1 MNENALLFE
10 YAVVRYVP
18 CIEREEFI
26 NVGLLMM
33 CKRRQWFR
41 SAFKLNAERLKA
53 LDPQVNLT
61 LLENQLQMFA
71 TGSSALADKAVEER
85 FRWFSALKSSAIQTS
100 RPHPGLTDN
109 LDNTFNSLFATLV
122 L

>member
-26 NVGLLMM
+26 NVGLMMM
-33 CKRRQWFR
+33 CKRRKWFR
-41 SAFKLNAERLKA
+41 SAFKLNINRLKA
-53 LDPQVNLT
+53 LDPQLNPD
-61 LLENQLQMFA
+61 LLERQLQMFA
-71 TGSSALADKAVEER
+71 TGSSALADKSVEER
-85 FRWFSALKSSAIQTS
+85 FRWFSAMKSSSIQTS
-100 RPHPGLTDN
+100 RPHPGLTDD
-109 LDNTFNSLFATLV
+109 LDATFTRLFDALV

>member
-1 MNENALLFE
+1 MNENDLLFE

-41 SAFKLNAERLKA
+41 SAFRLNIERLKA
-53 LDPQVNLT
+53 FDPQINIK

-71 TGSSALADKAVEER
+71 TDSSALADKTVEER
-85 FRWFSALKSSAIQTS
+85 FRWLSALKSSAIQTS

-109 LDNTFNSLFATLV
+109 LDETFNRLFTTLII
-122 L
+122 

>member
-1 MNENALLFE
+1 MNEQNLLFE

-18 CIEREEFI
+18 CIEREEFV

-41 SAFKLNAERLKA
+41 SAFKLNGGRLRA
-53 LDPQVNLT
+53 MDPEVNLE
-61 LLENQLQMFA
+61 LLQNQLQMFGA
-71 TGSSALADKAVEER
+71 DSTALADKAVEER

-109 LDNTFNSLFATLV
+109 LDGTFERLFATLV
-122 L
+122 P

>member
-26 NVGLLMM
+26 NVGLMMM
-33 CKRRQWFR
+33 CKRRKWFR
-41 SAFKLNAERLKA
+41 SAFKLNINRLKA
-53 LDPQVNLT
+53 LDPQLNPD
-61 LLENQLQMFA
+61 LLERQLQMFA
-71 TGSSALADKAVEER
+71 TGSSALADKSVEER
-85 FRWFSALKSSAIQTS
+85 FRWFSAMKSSSIQTS
-100 RPHPGLTDN
+100 RPHPGLTDD
-109 LDNTFNSLFATLV
+109 LDATFTRLFDDLV